1 MLQIHLQV
9 ACHIENEGIFKT
21 VCASRN
27 TFETRGLL
35 KMHFEMFLSGNN
47 WCSLWSKFDITDLD
61 KNNRE
66 LNKNWS
72 QDRNNGKAKKSA
84 VKKRKST
91 TNSIKLTQYTSFTIT
106 RAGCA
111 GSFFCFHW

>member
-35 KMHFEMFLSGNN
+35 KMHFEMLLSGNN
-47 WCSLWSKFDITDLD
+47 WCSLWWIKTDHKIGIPAKL
-61 KNNRE
+61 
-66 LNKNWS
+66 
-72 QDRNNGKAKKSA
+72 KKSA

-91 TNSIKLTQYTSFTIT
+91 TNSI
-106 RAGCA
+106 
-111 GSFFCFHW
+111 